1 MRVLKDILYKV
12 EIDAVVGNTSGTINK
27 LQFDSRKVE
36 LNDAFVAIRGSI
48 SDGHEYIAQAIDK
61 GALAIICEE
70 LPKEI
75 VNGVTYIKVGNAQQA
90 LAFMAANYYDNPSE
104 KLKLVGVTGTNG
116 KTTIATLL
124 YNLFTKKL

>member
-12 EIDAVVGNTSGTINK
+12 EIDAVVGNTSVTINR

-48 SDGHEYIAQAIDK
+48 SDGHEYIEQAIEK
-61 GALAIICEE
+61 GALAVICEE

-90 LAFMAANYYDNPSE
+90 LAFMAANYYDNP
-104 KLKLVGVTGTNG
+104 
-116 KTTIATLL
+116 
-124 YNLFTKKL
+124 